1 LSLTPKENAL
11 SLFVLTCLDVPGGL
25 PLRVATRQ
33 QHLDFI
39 AANRA
44 AIRAAGPFLNDA
56 GEMCG
61 SMLIIEAAD
70 QTAAAELAATDPY
83 AIAGLFESVTLRPWK
98 IAVGALA

>member
-1 LSLTPKENAL
+1 MP
-11 SLFVLTCLDVPGGL
+11 LFVLTCLDKPGGL
-25 PLRVATRQ
+25 PLRLATRQ

-39 AANRA
+39 AANRE

-61 SMLIIEAAD
+61 SMLILEAAD

-83 AIAGLFESVTLRPWK
+83 AIADLFESVTLRPWRM
-98 IAVGALA
+98 AVGALA

>member
-1 LSLTPKENAL
+1 MP
-11 SLFVLTCLDVPGGL
+11 LFVLTCLDKPDGL
-25 PLRVATRQ
+25 PLRLSTRQ

-56 GEMCG
+56 DEMCG

-70 QTAAAELAATDPY
+70 QTAAAELASRDPY

-98 IAVGALA
+98 LAVGALA